1 MIGQTISHYRVIEK
15 LGGGGMGVVY
25 KAEDTRLG
33 RFVAL
38 KFLPEEL
45 ARDPQALER
54 FRREARAAS
63 ALNHPNICT
72 IHDIGEQDGQA
83 FIAMEFLDGATLK
96 HIIGNRPMEL
106 ETVLSLAIEIADAL
120 DAAHSE
126 GIVHRDIKPANI
138 FVTKRGHA
146 KILDF
151 GLAKVILTSRSSS
164 TIAAANTQTTTI
176 DEHHLTSPGVMLGTV
191 AYMSPEQVRAKELDA
206 RTDLFS
212 FGAVLYEM
220 ATGALPFRGESSGL
234 IFKAILDGTPTAAVR
249 LNPDLPAELE
259 RIINKALEKDR
270 DVRYQHASDV
280 RADLKLLKR
289 KTETGQVRK
298 ASSGLLGVPEQVRAL
313 AVLPLE
319 NLSRDP
325 EQEYFAEGLT
335 EALITTLAKIGE
347 LRVVSRTSA
356 MLYKGVR
363 KPLREIARELEVDA
377 IVEGTVLRAG
387 RRVRVTAQLIDAPKE
402 MHLWAESYERDLR
415 DVLALQAEVAQAIAR
430 EIRVKLT
437 PVDQARF
444 AEVRAVDPDAYEA
457 YLRGRYHWNR
467 RPSEFA
473 KAIQCFQEAI
483 AKDST
488 YVAAYAGLADCLS
501 GLNVWGIVPASEGS
515 VKAKALAQ
523 KALEMDHSSAEAHVS
538 LAFATM
544 YHYDFLTAEREF
556 ERAIELN
563 PRYTLAHQ
571 LFGWYLCTMD
581 RYEEA
586 YAEFQRA
593 IRLDPL
599 SSVIHAML
607 GNVLIYARRYDQ
619 ALKQCAKALELDPT
633 SGPAHLGLG
642 WAYRCKSLYEPAI
655 APLRRACEFYPGST
669 PIGVLGEVYAAAGY
683 RGEAQKILEQLQE
696 LSKQRYVTPYVVAR
710 IHVTLGEKDE
720 ALQWLE
726 VAYQQRAE
734 WMVLLKV
741 DPCLDGL
748 RPDPRFQDLIRRM
761 NFPP

>member
-1 MIGQTISHYRVIEK
+1 MTYGHQ
-15 LGGGGMGVVY
+15 
-25 KAEDTRLG
+25 
-33 RFVAL
+33 F
-38 KFLPEEL
+38 
-45 ARDPQALER
+45 
-54 FRREARAAS
+54 
-63 ALNHPNICT
+63 
-72 IHDIGEQDGQA
+72 GEPS
-83 FIAMEFLDGATLK
+83 ME
-96 HIIGNRPMEL
+96 
-106 ETVLSLAIEIADAL
+106 
-120 DAAHSE
+120 AAHPVQSTVRFGVFE
-126 GIVHRDIKPANI
+126 VNLRAGELRKQGARIKLQEQPFHVLQMLLEALGDSAETPRFI
-138 FVTKRGHA
+138 ETIPRRGYRF
-146 KILDF
+146 I
-151 GLAKVILTSRSSS
+151 GMTGSS
-164 TIAAANTQTTTI
+164 T
-176 DEHHLTSPGVMLGTV
+176 PG
-191 AYMSPEQVRAKELDA
+191 P
-206 RTDLFS
+206 
-212 FGAVLYEM
+212 
-220 ATGALPFRGESSGL
+220 
-234 IFKAILDGTPTAAVR
+234 I
-249 LNPDLPAELE
+249 
-259 RIINKALEKDR
+259 
-270 DVRYQHASDV
+270 
-280 RADLKLLKR
+280 
-289 KTETGQVRK
+289 
-298 ASSGLLGVPEQVRAL
+298 RAL

-356 MLYKGVR
+356 MQYKGVH

-377 IVEGTVLRAG
+377 IVEGTVLRVED
-387 RRVRVTAQLIDAPKE
+387 RIRITAQLIDAPKE
-402 MHLWAESYERDLR
+402 THLWAESYERDLR

-655 APLRRACEFYPGST
+655 APLRRACEFYPG
-669 PIGVLGEVYAAAGY
+669 
-683 RGEAQKILEQLQE
+683 
-696 LSKQRYVTPYVVAR
+696 
-710 IHVTLGEKDE
+710 
-720 ALQWLE
+720 
-726 VAYQQRAE
+726 
-734 WMVLLKV
+734 
-741 DPCLDGL
+741 
-748 RPDPRFQDLIRRM
+748 
-761 NFPP
+761 

>member
-1 MIGQTISHYRVIEK
+1 MQTAIKTR
-15 LGGGGMGVVY
+15 GMVH
-25 KAEDTRLG
+25 
-33 RFVAL
+33 F
-38 KFLPEEL
+38 
-45 ARDPQALER
+45 
-54 FRREARAAS
+54 
-63 ALNHPNICT
+63 
-72 IHDIGEQDGQA
+72 GE
-83 FIAMEFLDGATLK
+83 FE
-96 HIIGNRPMEL
+96 
-106 ETVLSLAIEIADAL
+106 L
-120 DAAHSE
+120 DAAAGQLYRKGAKLRLQEQPSQILQILLQRPGEVVTREELQQKIWPSDTFVDFDH
-126 GIVHRDIKPANI
+126 GINNAIKRLREALGDTAETPCY
-138 FVTKRGHA
+138 VETLPRRGYRFIG
-146 KILDF
+146 KIERETPKF
-151 GLAKVILTSRSSS
+151 RS
-164 TIAAANTQTTTI
+164 
-176 DEHHLTSPGVMLGTV
+176 
-191 AYMSPEQVRAKELDA
+191 
-206 RTDLFS
+206 
-212 FGAVLYEM
+212 
-220 ATGALPFRGESSGL
+220 
-234 IFKAILDGTPTAAVR
+234 
-249 LNPDLPAELE
+249 
-259 RIINKALEKDR
+259 
-270 DVRYQHASDV
+270 
-280 RADLKLLKR
+280 
-289 KTETGQVRK
+289 
-298 ASSGLLGVPEQVRAL
+298 L

-387 RRVRVTAQLIDAPKE
+387 RRVRITAQLIDAPKE

-599 SSVIHAML
+599 SSVINAML

-619 ALKQCAKALELDPT
+619 ALKQCAKALDLDPT
-633 SGPAHLGLG
+633 SGPAHFGLG
-642 WAYRCKSLYEPAI
+642 WAYRCKSSYEPAI
-655 APLRRACEFYPGST
+655 ASLRRACE
-669 PIGVLGEVYAAAGY
+669 
-683 RGEAQKILEQLQE
+683 
-696 LSKQRYVTPYVVAR
+696 
-710 IHVTLGEKDE
+710 
-720 ALQWLE
+720 
-726 VAYQQRAE
+726 
-734 WMVLLKV
+734 
-741 DPCLDGL
+741 
-748 RPDPRFQDLIRRM
+748 
-761 NFPP
+761 

>member
-1 MIGQTISHYRVIEK
+1 M
-15 LGGGGMGVVY
+15 
-25 KAEDTRLG
+25 EDLRSARAPV
-33 RFVAL
+33 RFGPFELDRDA
-38 KFLPEEL
+38 EEL
-45 ARDPQALER
+45 RKNGIKIRLQEQPLQILEILLQHPGKVIAREELREKTWPSDTFVDFDHGINNAIKRLREALGDNTETPRYIETLPRRGYRFIGKIEREAPR
-54 FRREARAAS
+54 FRS
-63 ALNHPNICT
+63 
-72 IHDIGEQDGQA
+72 
-83 FIAMEFLDGATLK
+83 
-96 HIIGNRPMEL
+96 
-106 ETVLSLAIEIADAL
+106 
-120 DAAHSE
+120 
-126 GIVHRDIKPANI
+126 
-138 FVTKRGHA
+138 
-146 KILDF
+146 
-151 GLAKVILTSRSSS
+151 
-164 TIAAANTQTTTI
+164 
-176 DEHHLTSPGVMLGTV
+176 
-191 AYMSPEQVRAKELDA
+191 
-206 RTDLFS
+206 
-212 FGAVLYEM
+212 
-220 ATGALPFRGESSGL
+220 
-234 IFKAILDGTPTAAVR
+234 
-249 LNPDLPAELE
+249 
-259 RIINKALEKDR
+259 
-270 DVRYQHASDV
+270 
-280 RADLKLLKR
+280 
-289 KTETGQVRK
+289 
-298 ASSGLLGVPEQVRAL
+298 L

-347 LRVVSRTSA
+347 LRVVSRNSV
-356 MLYKGVR
+356 MQYKGVH
-363 KPLREIARELEVDA
+363 KPVNEIARQLEVDA
-377 IVEGTVLRAG
+377 VVEGSVLRVG
-387 RRVRVTAQLIDAPKE
+387 RRVRITAQLIEAANDR
-402 MHLWAESYERDLR
+402 HLWAESYERDLR
-415 DVLALQAEVAQAIAR
+415 NVLTLQSEVAQAIAR

-633 SGPAHLGLG
+633 SGPAH
-642 WAYRCKSLYEPAI
+642 
-655 APLRRACEFYPGST
+655 
-669 PIGVLGEVYAAAGY
+669 
-683 RGEAQKILEQLQE
+683 
-696 LSKQRYVTPYVVAR
+696 
-710 IHVTLGEKDE
+710 
-720 ALQWLE
+720 
-726 VAYQQRAE
+726 
-734 WMVLLKV
+734 
-741 DPCLDGL
+741 
-748 RPDPRFQDLIRRM
+748 
-761 NFPP
+761 